1 MTSDRARSPWAT
13 LRRAMRLVWT
23 ASPAWSML
31 SSGLMLLEIL
41 AGLAVLVLV
50 KSLVD
55 TWTGG
60 DVLLEQAASVASLVR
75 SLAVIAA
82 ALLSLLV
89 FRTLA
94 GLAREAQSSV
104 VAEHLQDRIQAQAIR
119 ADLAFFESPAYFD
132 SLQRARRAGV
142 QRPAQITGNLLL
154 ALGSLGLMV
163 GLASLIFTINV
174 WLLALLLAALLPA
187 LTVRLVFARRV
198 HAWAATQAEAERR
211 ASYLDWLLTS
221 DLPARE
227 VRAYRL
233 GSVLR
238 ERFASIMRGL
248 RQRRLAFNRRRSLL
262 ELSISVLAAL
272 AFFAAL
278 AVTAFGAREG
288 RQTLG
293 DLVLLVLVFQRA
305 QTAAQG
311 LIGQLG
317 RVYEDQLYLKWVFEF
332 LDHRPRLVSP
342 PAPTALATEEVPRLR
357 VEGLS
362 FRYPGSDRAVLEGV
376 DLELPPGRIVGL
388 MGANGSGKSTLVKLL
403 CRLYDPQDGRISLDG
418 VDLRELDLD
427 EVRRR
432 IGVVFQDFG
441 RYADTVSNNIRFGHV
456 DGPERDD
463 AIRQAAIRAGA
474 DEFIQRL
481 PKGYET
487 LLGRSFQ
494 SGQEISVGQ
503 WQRIALARALLGPS
517 RILLLDE
524 PSSALDPEAEFELF
538 QNFRERLEGRSV
550 LLISHRLSTL
560 CRTDYIHVLD
570 RGRIVEQGSHAELIE
585 ADGRYRQAFERQAS
599 VFRQFERRLAR

>member
-1 MTSDRARSPWAT
+1 VAERPWVT
-13 LRRAMRLVWT
+13 LRRALRLVWT
-23 ASPAWSML
+23 ASPSWSVL
-31 SSGLMLLEIL
+31 SSGLMALEIL
-41 AGLAVLVLV
+41 AGLAVLVLI

-60 DVLLEQAASVASLVR
+60 DVVLAQAASADGLLR
-75 SLAVIAA
+75 SLAVIALVT
-82 ALLSLLV
+82 LLLLV

-94 GLAREAQSSV
+94 GLAREVQSAR
-104 VAEHLQDRIQAQAIR
+104 VADHLQDRIQSQAIR

-142 QRPAQITGNLLL
+142 QRPAQISGNLLL
-154 ALGSLGLMV
+154 ALGSLGLMA
-163 GLASLIFTINV
+163 GLAGLIATIHA
-174 WLLALLLAALLPA
+174 WLLPLLLAALLPA
-187 LTVRLVFARRV
+187 LAVRLIFARRV
-198 HAWAATQAEAERR
+198 HAWGGAQAEAERR
-211 ASYLDWLLTS
+211 AAYLDWLLTA

-233 GSVLR
+233 GAVLR
-238 ERFASIMRGL
+238 ERFASIMQGL

-262 ELSISVLAAL
+262 ELLISALAAL

-278 AVTAFGAREG
+278 AWTAFGARDG

-305 QTAAQG
+305 QSASQA

-317 RVYEDQLYLKWVFEF
+317 RLYEDQLYLQWVFEF
-332 LDHRPRLVSP
+332 LDRQPRLVSP
-342 PAPTALATEEVPRLR
+342 EAPASLPDRAVPSLR
-357 VEGLS
+357 VEGLGFS
-362 FRYPGSDRAVLEGV
+362 YPGLDRRVLEGI
-376 DLELPPGRIVGL
+376 DLELPPGRVVGL
-388 MGANGSGKSTLVKLL
+388 MGPNGSGKSTLVKLL
-403 CRLYDPQDGRISLDG
+403 CRLYDPDDGRITLDG
-418 VDLRELDLD
+418 VDLRDLDLD

-456 DGPERDD
+456 DGEASEEAVR
-463 AIRQAAIRAGA
+463 RAAIRAGA

-481 PKGYET
+481 PDGYDT

-517 RILLLDE
+517 HVLLLDE

-538 QNFRERLEGRSV
+538 QTFRERLEGRSA

-560 CRTDYIHVLD
+560 CRADHIYVLD
-570 RGRIVEQGSHAELIE
+570 QGRIAEQGSHASLLE
-585 ADGRYRQAFERQAS
+585 ARGLYWQAFERQAR
-599 VFRQFERRLAR
+599 VFREFER